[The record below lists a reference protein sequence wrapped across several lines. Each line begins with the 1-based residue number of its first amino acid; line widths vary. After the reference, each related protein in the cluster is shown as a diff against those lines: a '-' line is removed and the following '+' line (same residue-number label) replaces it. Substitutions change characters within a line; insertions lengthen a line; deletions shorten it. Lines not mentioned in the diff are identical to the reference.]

1 MGAGPKSLNPQ
12 SSLLSPSPAP
22 RGARALA
29 LQALLANERTTGR
42 LDDVMDRLFRR
53 ATLDRRD
60 RALAVELTTGVLR
73 QRALLDWR
81 LDFVSERAVH
91 HLPLLVQ
98 MILRLG
104 AYQLLCLD
112 KIPASAAVNESVRL
126 AKSSRTRLG
135 RDWSRFVNAVLRALL
150 RQPAPAWPSPEEHP
164 VAALSV
170 RYSCPAWLVTRW
182 LNRLGYSMAER
193 LCAATSQVPPITL
206 RTNRLRI
213 TRDALLRQLREAG
226 LQAQETVVSPVGVQI
241 ERCGPVTGLPGFQEG
256 NFYIEDE
263 AAQLIPLLLAPQPGE
278 RVLDA
283 CAAPGG
289 KTTHLASLMQNKGEI
304 VALDPHTA
312 RLRLVKENCERLRI
326 SIVKTLVGDARQLA
340 PATGAQRTS
349 GAPRLFDR
357 ILLDA
362 PCSGMGILRRH
373 PEGKWHKRVESLQQH
388 HQLQY
393 ELLTAVSRHLRPGGW
408 LVYSTC
414 STEPEENEQV
424 IERFC
429 QTHAEFVRDPLA
441 PWLPPAGL
449 SFLTNQGDFST
460 VGHLHSMDAFYAAR
474 LRRRGS

>member
-1 MGAGPKSLNPQ
+1 MDASPKSL
-12 SSLLSPSPAP
+12 S
-22 RGARALA
+22 GARALA
-29 LQALLANERTTGR
+29 LQALLANEKTAGMV
-42 LDDVMDRLFRR
+42 DEVMDRLFRR

-60 RALAVELTTGVLR
+60 RALAMELISGVLR

-81 LDFVSERAVH
+81 LDFVSERPVH
-91 HLPLLVQ
+91 RLPLLVQ

-112 KIPASAAVNESVRL
+112 KIPSSAAVNESVHL

-135 RDWSRFVNAVLRALL
+135 RDWSGFVNAVLRALL

-182 LNRLGYSMAER
+182 LNRLGYSMAEQ
-193 LCAATSQVPPITL
+193 LCEATSRIPPATL
-206 RTNRLRI
+206 RANTIRI
-213 TRDALLRQLREAG
+213 TRTALLQRLREAG
-226 LQAQETVVSPVGVQI
+226 LQAQETLVSPVGVQI
-241 ERCGPVTGLPGFQEG
+241 EKCGPVTELPGFQEG
-256 NFYIEDE
+256 DFYIEDE
-263 AAQLIPLLLAPQPGE
+263 AAQLIPLLLDPQPGE

-289 KTTHLASLMQNKGEI
+289 KTTHLAALMQNKGEI
-304 VALDPHTA
+304 VALDPNPR
-312 RLRLVKENCERLRI
+312 RLRLVKENCDRLGV
-326 SIVKTLVGDARQLA
+326 SLVQTFVGDARQLA
-340 PATGAQRTS
+340 QATGTRMA
-349 GAPRLFDR
+349 GAPQFDR

-362 PCSGMGILRRH
+362 PCSGVGVLRRH
-373 PEGKWHKRVESLQQH
+373 PEGKWHKQAESLHRH
-388 HQLQY
+388 HQLQH

-460 VGHLHSMDAFYAAR
+460 VGNLHSMDAFYAAR